1 MYSVGSGSVVERM
14 TGDRVVAALHYR
26 FMKLHVLQ
34 LINDK
39 LGTMRARTGQL
50 DTIMPKRDII
60 AQEDTFVFFR
70 G

>member
-1 MYSVGSGSVVERM
+1 MVERR

-34 LINDK
+34 LINDN
-39 LGTMRARTGQL
+39 LSTRRAITGQI
-50 DTIMPKRDII
+50 DKIMPKRYTI

-70 G
+70 S